1 MLAGVTARW
10 LAVLGGV
17 HVLLAG
23 ALAIV
28 FVGDWGF
35 LWHVGV
41 HAALLVPL
49 LLAGL
54 PLLRGSGFGL
64 PARAVLLVVLG
75 AGLLSRALLVAV
87 PPSPEAD
94 IHRMIWEG
102 RVPSVGADPYRHA
115 PDDPELAELAAALP
129 ETYTGVNYWKLPAI
143 YPPAA
148 QLFFRVTTAFS
159 VHPSVMKAALV
170 LVEGFLVLALVL
182 LLRRRGLP
190 AGLVV
195 LYVWN
200 PLPLTEIAGG
210 GHVDALGVALLGL
223 GILAA
228 ESARPAAAACL
239 AALSGLSKIVGG
251 VLLPFLLFPARRE
264 ARGLLRVLLA
274 ALGTTALVTLPF
286 LTPGLLDRGLGARLG
301 EMTESLWL
309 FARHWRFN
317 ESGFL
322 LFEALFGEYGR
333 LAVLAFAVALLAV
346 LLYRRVEPA
355 LAVPLLAGAVFLLSP
370 VAHPW
375 YFLWALPFMVLHPE
389 RRVLLAATLALSG
402 TLVFAYWAPWN
413 IPLGEPWFLPWPIRL
428 AEFLPAGLILAGGGA
443 FSLVR
448 TLRRVR
454 LQPPEMRHR

>member
-1 MLAGVTARW
+1 VNWRRLAATGA
-10 LAVLGGV
+10 L

-23 ALAIV
+23 ALSLV
-28 FVGDWGF
+28 FIRELGWGA
-35 LWHVGV
+35 
-41 HAALLVPL
+41 HAAVSLSLLVPL
-49 LLAGL
+49 LLAAF
-54 PLLRGSGFGL
+54 PLLRGSRAGL
-64 PARAVLLVVLG
+64 SAHRVLLIVLG
-75 AGLLSRALLVAV
+75 AGLLSRALLIAV
-87 PPSPEAD
+87 PPSPQAD

-102 RVPSVGADPYRHA
+102 RVPSVGGDPYRHA
-115 PDDPELAELAAALP
+115 PDDPELAELAAAFP
-129 ETYTGVNYWKLPAI
+129 ETYAGVNYWKLPAI

-148 QLFFRVTTAFS
+148 QLFFRVATAVS

-170 LVEGFLVLALVL
+170 VVEGFLVLALVL

-210 GHVDALGVALLGL
+210 GHVDALGVAFLGL

-228 ESARPAAAACL
+228 ETARPAAASCL
-239 AALSGLSKIVGG
+239 AALSALSKIVGG

-264 ARGLLRVLLA
+264 ARRRLRVLLA
-274 ALGTTALVTLPF
+274 ALGTTALTAAPF
-286 LTPGLLDRGLGARLG
+286 LTPGLLDRGLVARLG
-301 EMTESLWL
+301 EMTGSLWL

-322 LFEALFGEYGR
+322 LFEAVFGEYAR
-333 LAVLAFAVALLAV
+333 PAVLAFVATLLGV
-346 LLYRRVEPA
+346 LLYRRVAPA

-375 YFLWALPFMVLHPE
+375 YFLWTLPFMVLHPE

-402 TLVFAYWAPWN
+402 TLAFAYWAPWN
-413 IPLGEPWFLPWPIRL
+413 VPLGEPWFLPWPVRL
-428 AEFLPAGLILAGGGA
+428 AEFLPAGLILAGGGVLT
-443 FSLVR
+443 LVR
-448 TLRRVR
+448 RLRTGS
-454 LQPPEMRHR
+454 

>member
-1 MLAGVTARW
+1 M
-10 LAVLGGV
+10 LGGV
-17 HVLLAG
+17 HVLLTG
-23 ALAIV
+23 VLALV

-35 LWHVGV
+35 WWHAGI
-41 HAALLVPL
+41 HAALLAPL
-49 LLAGL
+49 LVAAL
-54 PLLRGSGFGL
+54 PVIRGSGFGL
-64 PARAVLLVVLG
+64 PARGVLLVVLG

-102 RVPSVGADPYRHA
+102 RVPSVGGDPYRHA
-115 PDDPELAELAAALP
+115 PDDPELVELATALP
-129 ETYTGVNYWKLPAI
+129 ETRAGVNYWKLPAI

-148 QLFFRVTTAFS
+148 QLFFRVVTAFS

-195 LYVWN
+195 LYAWN

-210 GHVDALGVALLGL
+210 GHIDALGVALLGL

-228 ESARPAAAACL
+228 EAARPAAAACL
-239 AALSGLSKIVGG
+239 AALSGLSKIAGG
-251 VLLPFLLFPARRE
+251 VLLPFLLLPARRE
-264 ARGLLRVLLA
+264 TRRPLRVLLA
-274 ALGTTALVTLPF
+274 ALGTTVLVAAPF

-301 EMTESLWL
+301 EMTGSLWF

-322 LFEALFGEYGR
+322 LFEAAFGDYAR
-333 LAVLAFAVALLAV
+333 PAVLAFVLALLVV

-375 YFLWALPFMVLHPE
+375 YFLWTLPFMVLHPG

-413 IPLGEPWFLPWPIRL
+413 IPPGEPWFLPWPIRL

-443 FSLVR
+443 LALVR
-448 TLRRVR
+448 RLRRVR
-454 LQPPEMRHR
+454 LEPPEMRHR